1 MFTSLAMSNRTLS
14 SFAIVLGIL
23 YPALVY
29 ALQSTLSQGAFV
41 AVAVAAIA
49 LRAATLDKAAA
60 PLWRGPLLM
69 AIPALLILLLIAPN
83 MAAKAYPVAIS
94 LAAAAV
100 FGGSLIAPPSLI
112 ERIARLQEPDLP
124 AEGQAYC
131 RKVTLVW
138 TVWLLLNAL
147 IAGLL
152 AWTGHD
158 AAWAIWTGIAAYAVM
173 AMLFLGEIAIRRRI
187 RKKPAMS

>member
-1 MFTSLAMSNRTLS
+1 MFSSSAMSNRVLPG
-14 SFAIVLGIL
+14 FAIALGVF

-41 AVAVAAIA
+41 AIAVATIA
-49 LRAATLDKAAA
+49 LRVATLDKSSA

-69 AIPALLILLLIAPN
+69 TVPALLIVLLVAPG

-112 ERIARLQEPDLP
+112 EQIARLQEPDLSE
-124 AEGQAYC
+124 EGQAYC
-131 RKVTLVW
+131 RKVTVVW
-138 TVWLLLNAL
+138 TVWLVLNAL

-152 AWTGHD
+152 GWTGQD
-158 AAWAIWTGIAAYAVM
+158 SAWAIWTGIVAYVVM
-173 AMLFLGEIAIRRRI
+173 ALLFLGEVAIRRQI
-187 RKKPAMS
+187 RKKSVAS

>member
-1 MFTSLAMSNRTLS
+1 MSSSLAMSNRALPGI
-14 SFAIVLGIL
+14 AIALGVF

-29 ALQSTLSQGAFV
+29 ALQSTLSQGVFV
-41 AVAVAAIA
+41 AIAVATIA
-49 LRAATLDKAAA
+49 LRVATLDKASAQ
-60 PLWRGPLLM
+60 LWRGPLLM
-69 AIPALLILLLIAPN
+69 AVPALLIVLLVAPG

-112 ERIARLQEPDLP
+112 EQIARLREPDLSE
-124 AEGQAYC
+124 EGQAYC

-138 TVWLLLNAL
+138 TVWLVLNAL

-152 AWTGHD
+152 GWTGQD
-158 AAWAIWTGIAAYAVM
+158 SAWAIWTGIVAYAVM
-173 AMLFLGEIAIRRRI
+173 ALLFLGEIAIRRRI
-187 RKKPAMS
+187 RKKSVVS

>member
-1 MFTSLAMSNRTLS
+1 MSNGTYS
-14 SFAIVLGIL
+14 SFAIGLGVL

-29 ALQSTLSQGAFV
+29 GLQSTLSQGSFV
-41 AVAVAAIA
+41 AIAVATIA
-49 LRAATLDKAAA
+49 LRVATLDKASA

-69 AIPALLILLLIAPN
+69 AIPALLIVLLVAPDK
-83 MAAKAYPVAIS
+83 AAKAYPVAIS

-112 ERIARLQEPDLP
+112 EQIARLQEPDLP
-124 AEGQAYC
+124 EEGQAYC

-138 TVWLLLNAL
+138 TIWLVLNAL

-152 AWTGHD
+152 GWTGQD
-158 AAWAIWTGIAAYAVM
+158 AAWAIWTGIVAYTVM
-173 AMLFLGEIAIRRRI
+173 ALLFLGEIAIRRRV
-187 RKKPAMS
+187 RKKSVVS

>member
-1 MFTSLAMSNRTLS
+1 MSSSLAMSNRTVS
-14 SFAIVLGIL
+14 SLAIGVGVC

-29 ALQSTLSQGAFV
+29 ALQSTLSQGGFV
-41 AVAVAAIA
+41 AIAVATIA
-49 LRAATLDKAAA
+49 LRVATLDKASA

-69 AIPALLILLLIAPN
+69 VVPALLILLLIAPDK
-83 MAAKAYPVAIS
+83 AAKAYPVAVS

-112 ERIARLQEPDLP
+112 EQIARLQEPDLSE
-124 AEGQAYC
+124 EGQAYC

-138 TVWLLLNAL
+138 TVWLVLNAF

-152 AWTGHD
+152 GWTGQD
-158 AAWAIWTGIAAYAVM
+158 SAWAIWTGIVVYAVM
-173 AMLFLGEIAIRRRI
+173 ALLFSGEIAIRRRI
-187 RKKPAMS
+187 RKKSVMS